1 MRDQFHCQD
10 KEQLISYL
18 YEEGGDE
25 ERAAVET
32 HLLTCAAC
40 REEVSDLRN
49 VRSDLGLWQP
59 PDADFTVRIVRDAPV
74 ARRAWWQV
82 PVWATSAIAAGLVL
96 AIGAAAA
103 NLEVQVGNG
112 TLTVRTG
119 WSKPVTGGS
128 AQVQQ
133 ASVAHSASPPAR
145 PALVSAGMSEADV
158 RKALDA
164 LEGKLRTDLAR
175 MPSQVGSVQRAAS
188 SNDVDRGALLSQVRS
203 LVDES
208 ERRQQRELALRL
220 AQVVQ
225 DFDAQ
230 RRTDLVRIEQ
240 GFGQIE
246 SLTGQEAARQRE
258 ITNYLVRASQRQPQ

>member
-1 MRDQFHCQD
+1 MRAQFHCQD

-25 ERAAVET
+25 ERAAVEA
-32 HLLTCAAC
+32 HLLTCASC
-40 REEVSDLRN
+40 RDEVSELRS
-49 VRSDLGLWQP
+49 VRSDLGRWQP
-59 PDADFTVRIVRDAPV
+59 PDADFTVRILRDAP
-74 ARRAWWQV
+74 AAPRAWWRV
-82 PVWATSAIAAGLVL
+82 PVWATSALAAGLVL

-112 TLTVRTG
+112 ALIVRTG
-119 WSKPVTGGS
+119 WSKPAATPAAPPPQAAVTQP
-128 AQVQQ
+128 A
-133 ASVAHSASPPAR
+133 ASPSR
-145 PALVSAGMSEADV
+145 PSLVSAGMSEADV
-158 RKALDA
+158 RKALEA
-164 LEGKLRTDLAR
+164 LETKLRVDFGKVPLQGAA
-175 MPSQVGSVQRAAS
+175 GVQRGAPGS
-188 SNDVDRGALLSQVRS
+188 DVDRGALLSQVRS

-230 RRTDLVRIEQ
+230 RRSDLVRIEQ

-258 ITNYLVRASQRQPQ
+258 ITNYLVRASQRQP

>member
-1 MRDQFHCQD
+1 
-10 KEQLISYL
+10 
-18 YEEGGDE
+18 
-25 ERAAVET
+25 
-32 HLLTCAAC
+32 
-40 REEVSDLRN
+40 
-49 VRSDLGLWQP
+49 
-59 PDADFTVRIVRDAPV
+59 
-74 ARRAWWQV
+74 
-82 PVWATSAIAAGLVL
+82 
-96 AIGAAAA
+96 
-103 NLEVQVGNG
+103 
-112 TLTVRTG
+112 
-119 WSKPVTGGS
+119 
-128 AQVQQ
+128 
-133 ASVAHSASPPAR
+133 
-145 PALVSAGMSEADV
+145 MSEAEV

-164 LEGKLRTDLAR
+164 LEGKLRTDFAR
-175 MPSQVGSVQRAAS
+175 MPSQAGSVQRVATG
-188 SNDVDRGALLSQVRS
+188 NDVDRGALLSQVRS

>member
-1 MRDQFHCQD
+1 MRAQFHCDD

-18 YEEGGDE
+18 YEEGGHE
-25 ERAAVET
+25 ERAAVEA
-32 HLLTCAAC
+32 HLRTCADC
-40 REEVSDLRN
+40 RGEVSALRG
-49 VRSDLGLWQP
+49 VRADLGRWQP
-59 PDADFTVRIVRDAPV
+59 PEADFTVRIVRDTPATP
-74 ARRAWWQV
+74 RAWWRM
-82 PVWATSAIAAGLVL
+82 PVWATSAVAAGLVL

-112 TLTVRTG
+112 ALIVRTG
-119 WSKPVTGGS
+119 WSKPTATSS
-128 AQVQQ
+128 ARVQQ
-133 ASVAHSASPPAR
+133 ASVAQSPAR
-145 PALVSAGMSEADV
+145 PPLVSAGMSAAEV
-158 RKALDA
+158 QKALVA
-164 LEGKLRTDLAR
+164 LETKLRTDFSKL
-175 MPSQVGSVQRAAS
+175 PSQTSGVQRVATG
-188 SNDVDRGALLSQVRS
+188 NDVDRGALLSQVRS

-258 ITNYLVRASQRQPQ
+258 ITNYLVRASQRQR